1 MEPWALVLL
10 CEGWQN
16 QSPAALS
23 WDRGSSPCGWVIFS
37 SKKEAL
43 LNEALH
49 HVKNGIFQLIAALPH
64 ILPRAFW
71 KSSVISAPPG

>member
-23 WDRGSSPCGWVIFS
+23 WEWESSPCGWVNFQLQ
-37 SKKEAL
+37 KK